1 MRTTPSLWKLSTCSF
16 VIRLCIF
23 KTPINFTYIYN
34 NIKNYRKSGG
44 AGAFRQKRLGISFL
58 DILSVGKKL
67 LSEGEPSVNQ
77 SRLPEELDYKLKFRI
92 QNR

>member
-1 MRTTPSLWKLSTCSF
+1 MEQLWASLQ
-16 VIRLCIF
+16 
-23 KTPINFTYIYN
+23 
-34 NIKNYRKSGG
+34 SGEADG
-44 AGAFRQKRLGISFL
+44 GAFRQKRLGISFL

-77 SRLPEELDYKLKFRI
+77 SRFPEELVDKLKFRI